1 MMAKA
6 TRASRRRR
14 ALFLLA
20 LALAAGGLAA
30 SRVSGSVRAVEER
43 VGPTAPVLVA
53 REELRPGQRLD
64 PDMVERLVAVRE
76 VPASFL
82 PPDALATAEEALGL
96 RVAVPVPAEGYVTAG
111 HLDAGTGQ
119 GAAAGPPLA
128 PGERV
133 VEIAAAGGTALAAT
147 GPGTSVDVLVTTAAE
162 GGAGR
167 TYVALERVELL
178 DVRGP
183 GGAAGAGADAGT
195 VAALRVTLGQ
205 AVLLT
210 AAQNFAREIRLLPR
224 SPRDT
229 ERVGATSV
237 DAADL

>member
-1 MMAKA
+1 M
-6 TRASRRRR
+6 TRSGAGRAGRRRR
-14 ALFLLA
+14 ALVLLLLA
-20 LALAAGGLAA
+20 LTAGALAAAQ
-30 SRVSGSVRAVEER
+30 VSGSVREVEAR
-43 VGPTAPVLVA
+43 VGPTVPVVVA
-53 REELRPGQRLD
+53 REELRPGERLD
-64 PDMVERLVAVRE
+64 PDVIDRLLVVRE

-82 PPDALATAEEALGL
+82 PPDSLAATDEALGL
-96 RVAVPVPAEGYVTAG
+96 RVAVPVPTGGYLTAG
-111 HLDAGTGQ
+111 HLDAGAGQ
-119 GAAAGPPLA
+119 ATGPPLA
-128 PGERV
+128 SGERV
-133 VEIAAAGGTALAAT
+133 VEIAAAGGEALAAA
-147 GPGTSVDVLVTTAAE
+147 GPGSRVDVVVTTAGE

-183 GGAAGAGADAGT
+183 RGNPAAASEGGT
-195 VAALRVTLGQ
+195 VAALRVTLDQ

-224 SPRDT
+224 APEDT